1 MNGILSALLDRYD
14 RGEVSRRQLLQVL
27 AAAAAGATSAAPA
40 AAAEPT
46 FRGTGL
52 NHIALAVSD
61 IPRSK
66 DFYQKHLGL
75 PLISE
80 SQTSCFLKIGEEFLT
95 LFKRGPVG
103 LDHYCYAI
111 EDFNADAVMTR
122 LNREG
127 LNPRRASGT
136 DRVYFQDPDGLTVQL
151 AAKDHMA

>member
-1 MNGILSALLDRYD
+1 MNEILSALLDRYE
-14 RGEVSRRQLLQVL
+14 RGEVSRRQLLQAL
-27 AAAAAGATSAAPA
+27 AAVAGVSQTA

-46 FRGTGL
+46 FRGIGL
-52 NHIALAVSD
+52 NHIALRVAD
-61 IPRSK
+61 IPGSK
-66 DFYQKHLGL
+66 QFYQKHLGL

-80 SQTSCFLKIGEEFLT
+80 SATSCFLKVGDEFLT
-95 LFKRGPVG
+95 LFKRGEAG

-111 EDFNADAVMTR
+111 ENFDADAVMAK

-151 AAKDHMA
+151 AAKDHRA